1 MPLSRILTNIFSD
14 KANNIVSVGTNT
26 PKANIGSSSP
36 GNTIFRL
43 SSSGNQAFVANN
55 GNSVVSMLSSNTGL
69 GTGLLSISDYTS
81 YGGNVII
88 NFGRS
93 KISSGNASVR
103 FGPNYALSDANGTDE
118 YAVRAD
124 LYAPIIEMNAD
135 TGKISLLS
143 DSTTGSGLYRGRTQR
158 EALTANHLGQ
168 VTKPHNPS
176 FLAYLGGSNPSYT
189 AGNLTVPYN
198 VVLYDVGVST
208 CYNTSTYRF
217 TAPIAGTYLFTANVN
232 MYSAPGIWTINFLVN
247 NSTSYNGPRLTAS
260 VSGDNNISHAL
271 VIKLA
276 MNDFVEVR
284 MTVAGSGQYS
294 SGAEYNR
301 FSGTL
306 IG

>member
-14 KANNIVSVGTNT
+14 NANNIVSVGTNT
-26 PKANIGSSSP
+26 PKANVGGSAT

-69 GTGLLSISDYTS
+69 GTSLLSIGDNTS
-81 YGGNVII
+81 YGANVII
-88 NFGRS
+88 NFARS

-103 FGPNYALSDANGTDE
+103 FGPNYAMSDLNGTDE
-118 YAVRAD
+118 YALRAD
-124 LYAPIIEMNAD
+124 LYVPVIEMNAD
-135 TGKISLLS
+135 NGKISLWS
-143 DSTTGSGLYRGRTQR
+143 DSTTGSGLYRTPTRR
-158 EALTANHLGQ
+158 EALTANYLGQ
-168 VTKPHNPS
+168 VVKPYNPS
-176 FLAYLGGSNPSYT
+176 FFAFVGGSNPSYI
-189 AGNLTVPYN
+189 AGLVTIPFSIAD
-198 VVLYDVGVST
+198 YDVGVST

-217 TAPIAGTYLFTANVN
+217 TAPVAGTYLFTANVN
-232 MYSAPGIWTINFLVN
+232 MYSAPGIWMIAFLVN

-260 VSGDNNISHAL
+260 VSGDNNIGHSL

-276 MNDFVEVR
+276 INDFVTVR
-284 MTVAGSGQYS
+284 VTVANGGQFSSGQ
-294 SGAEYNR
+294 AYNW